1 MSLIRTAAITT
12 EQTVLRDL
20 PLEELRGEHILWYW
34 VDLDQPT
41 EEETAIL
48 HDFFA
53 FHPLAIEDCLQ
64 FIQRPKLDYYDNHN
78 FMIIQS
84 VNRKTL
90 DPEEIDIFWGS
101 KFIVTFHYRKSIEVD
116 TVWERLLDAK
126 KIKNLNPVQILYHLV
141 DKVVDHF
148 FPSVYQ
154 IEDSLIQLEAEDA
167 DQYKTDDLFD
177 IRKELLKLRRIIF
190 PMRELLYRV
199 LNSDRIQV
207 TKKSKVYFKDIY
219 DHLLMLTEIVESNR
233 ELTKDMRDSYL
244 SVNSNRMNSIMMT
257 LTVITT
263 IFMPLTFIAGIYGM
277 NFVHMPELRW
287 QYGYFAV
294 LGLMAGI
301 SIAMFAFFWKKGW
314 FRQDD

>member
-1 MSLIRTAAITT
+1 MIRTAAITAD
-12 EQTVLRDL
+12 QAVLHNI
-20 PLEELRGEHILWYW
+20 PLEDLRGGNILWYW

-41 EEETAIL
+41 NEETTIL
-48 HDFFA
+48 QDFFA
-53 FHPLAIEDCLQ
+53 FHPLAIEDCLH
-64 FIQRPKLDYYDNHN
+64 FIQRPKLDYYEDHN

-84 VNRKTL
+84 INQKTL
-90 DPEEIDIFWGS
+90 DPEEIDIFWCANY
-101 KFIVTFHYRKSIEVD
+101 IVTFHRKKSVEID

-126 KIKNLNPVQILYHLV
+126 KIKNLNPVQVLYHLV

-154 IEDSLIQLEAEDA
+154 IEDSLIQLEAEDT
-167 DQYKTDDLFD
+167 DQASTDDLFD

-199 LNSDRIQV
+199 LNSDRIQMG
-207 TKKSKVYFKDIY
+207 KKSKLYFKDIY

-277 NFVHMPELRW
+277 NFDHMPELHW
-287 QYGYFAV
+287 HYGYFIV
-294 LGLMAGI
+294 LGVMAGI
-301 SIAMFAFFWKKGW
+301 SLSMFVFFWRKGW
-314 FRQDD
+314 FRQDH

>member
-1 MSLIRTAAITT
+1 MIRTAAITID
-12 EQTVLRDL
+12 QTVLHNI
-20 PLEELRGEHILWYW
+20 PLKELRGENILWYW

-41 EEETAIL
+41 DEETIIL
-48 HDFFA
+48 QDFFA

-64 FIQRPKLDYYDNHN
+64 FIQRPKLDYYDNHS

-90 DPEEIDIFWGS
+90 DPEEIDIFWS
-101 KFIVTFHYRKSIEVD
+101 ANFIVTFHRKKSVEVD
-116 TVWERLLDAK
+116 TVWDRLLDAK
-126 KIKNLNPVQILYHLV
+126 KIKSLNPVQILYHLL
-141 DKVVDHF
+141 DKVVDYF

-167 DQYKTDDLFD
+167 DQLKTDDLFD

-199 LNSDRIQV
+199 LNSERIQL

-263 IFMPLTFIAGIYGM
+263 IFMPLTFIAGVYGM
-277 NFVHMPELRW
+277 NFDHMPELHWR
-287 QYGYFAV
+287 YGYFIV
-294 LGLMAGI
+294 LGVMAGI
-301 SIAMFAFFWKKGW
+301 SVTMFVFFWRKGW
-314 FRQDD
+314 FRQDH

>member
-1 MSLIRTAAITT
+1 MIRTAAVTID
-12 EQTVLRDL
+12 QTILCDV
-20 PLEELRGEHILWYW
+20 PLEELRSEHIQWYW
-34 VDLDQPT
+34 VDFNVPT
-41 EEETAIL
+41 EEETHVL

-53 FHPLAIEDCLQ
+53 FHPLAIEDCLH
-64 FIQRPKLDYYDNHN
+64 FIQRPKLDYYDDHN

-84 VNRKTL
+84 VNQKTL
-90 DPEEIDIFWGS
+90 SPEELDIFWCS
-101 KFIVTFHYRKSIEVD
+101 NYLVTFHRKPSVEVD

-126 KIKNLNPVQILYHLV
+126 KIKSLNPVQILYHLV
-141 DKVVDHF
+141 DKVVDLF

-154 IEDSLIQLEAEDA
+154 IEDSLIQLEAEETDN
-167 DQYKTDDLFD
+167 YKTDDLFE

-199 LNSDRIQV
+199 LNSERIQV
-207 TKKSKVYFKDIY
+207 SKKNKVYFKDIY

-277 NFVHMPELRW
+277 NFTHMPELTW
-287 QYGYFAV
+287 HYGYFMA
-294 LGLMAGI
+294 LGLMGC
-301 SIAMFAFFWKKGW
+301 IALSMFVFFWWKGW
-314 FRQDD
+314 FKQDN

>member
-1 MSLIRTAAITT
+1 MIRTAAITT
-12 EQTVLRDL
+12 DQTVLYDV
-20 PLEELRGEHILWYW
+20 PLEDLRGGNILWYW

-41 EEETAIL
+41 NEETMIL
-48 HDFFA
+48 QDFFA

-64 FIQRPKLDYYDNHN
+64 FIQRPKLDYYDNHS

-84 VNRKTL
+84 VNLKTL
-90 DPEEIDIFWGS
+90 DPEEIDIFWCAN
-101 KFIVTFHYRKSIEVD
+101 FIVTFHHKKSVEVD

-126 KIKNLNPVQILYHLV
+126 KIKSLNPVQILYHLL
-141 DKVVDHF
+141 DKVVDYF

-167 DQYKTDDLFD
+167 DQLKTDDLFD

-199 LNSDRIQV
+199 LNSERIQL
-207 TKKSKVYFKDIY
+207 TKKNKVYFKDIY

-263 IFMPLTFIAGIYGM
+263 IFMPLTFIAGVYGM
-277 NFVHMPELRW
+277 NFDNMPELHWR
-287 QYGYFAV
+287 YGYFII
-294 LGLMAGI
+294 LGVMAGI
-301 SIAMFAFFWKKGW
+301 SLSMFVFFWRKGW
-314 FRQDD
+314 FRQDH

>member
-1 MSLIRTAAITT
+1 MIRTAAMTID
-12 EQTVLRDL
+12 QTILRDV
-20 PLEELRGEHILWYW
+20 PLEELRGEQIQWYW
-34 VDLDQPT
+34 VDLNGPT
-41 EEETAIL
+41 EEETHIL

-64 FIQRPKLDYYDNHN
+64 FIQRPKLDYYDDHN
-78 FMIIQS
+78 FMIIQAINQKS
-84 VNRKTL
+84 L
-90 DPEEIDIFWGS
+90 SPEEIDIFWCS
-101 KFIVTFHYRKSIEVD
+101 NYIVTFHRKPSVEVD

-126 KIKNLNPVQILYHLV
+126 KRKNLNPVQILYHLL
-141 DKVVDHF
+141 DKVVDYF

-154 IEDSLIQLEAEDA
+154 IEDSLIQLEAEDT
-167 DQYKTDDLFD
+167 DHYKTDDLFD

-199 LNSDRIQV
+199 LNSERVQMS
-207 TKKSKVYFKDIY
+207 KKDKVYFKDIY

-277 NFVHMPELRW
+277 NFSYMPELTWR
-287 QYGYFAV
+287 YGYFIV
-294 LGLMAGI
+294 LGIMAGI
-301 SIAMFAFFWKKGW
+301 ALSMFAFFRRKGW
-314 FRQDD
+314 FKNDD

>member
-1 MSLIRTAAITT
+1 MIRTAAITT
-12 EQTVLRDL
+12 DQTVLYDV
-20 PLEELRGEHILWYW
+20 PLEDLRGENILWYW

-41 EEETAIL
+41 NEETMIL
-48 HDFFA
+48 QDFFA

-64 FIQRPKLDYYDNHN
+64 FIQRPKLDYYDNHS

-84 VNRKTL
+84 VNLKTL
-90 DPEEIDIFWGS
+90 DPEEIDIFWCAN
-101 KFIVTFHYRKSIEVD
+101 FIVTFHHKKSVEVD

-126 KIKNLNPVQILYHLV
+126 KIKSLNPVQILYHLL
-141 DKVVDHF
+141 DKVVDYF

-167 DQYKTDDLFD
+167 DQLKTDDLFD

-199 LNSDRIQV
+199 LNSERIQL
-207 TKKSKVYFKDIY
+207 TKKNKVYFKDIY

-263 IFMPLTFIAGIYGM
+263 IFMPLTFIAGVYGM
-277 NFVHMPELRW
+277 NFDNMPELHWR
-287 QYGYFAV
+287 YGYFII
-294 LGLMAGI
+294 LGVMAGI
-301 SIAMFAFFWKKGW
+301 SLSMFVFFWRKGW
-314 FRQDD
+314 FRQDH

>member
-1 MSLIRTAAITT
+1 MIRTAAITT
-12 EQTVLRDL
+12 DQTVLYNV
-20 PLEELRGEHILWYW
+20 PLEDLRGGNILWYW

-41 EEETAIL
+41 NEETMIL
-48 HDFFA
+48 QDFFA

-64 FIQRPKLDYYDNHN
+64 FIQRPKLDYYDNHS

-84 VNRKTL
+84 VNLKTL
-90 DPEEIDIFWGS
+90 DPEEIDIFWCAN
-101 KFIVTFHYRKSIEVD
+101 FIVTFHHKKSVEVD

-126 KIKNLNPVQILYHLV
+126 KIKSLNPVQILYHLL
-141 DKVVDHF
+141 DKVVDYF

-167 DQYKTDDLFD
+167 DQLKTDDLFD

-199 LNSDRIQV
+199 LNSERIQL
-207 TKKSKVYFKDIY
+207 TKKNKVYFKDIY

-263 IFMPLTFIAGIYGM
+263 IFMPLTFIAGVYGM
-277 NFVHMPELRW
+277 NFDNMPELHW
-287 QYGYFAV
+287 SYGYFII
-294 LGLMAGI
+294 LGVMAGI
-301 SIAMFAFFWKKGW
+301 SLSMFVFFWRKGW
-314 FRQDD
+314 FRQDH

>member
-1 MSLIRTAAITT
+1 MIRTAAITID
-12 EQTVLRDL
+12 QTVLHNI
-20 PLEELRGEHILWYW
+20 PLKELRGENILWYW

-41 EEETAIL
+41 DEETIIL
-48 HDFFA
+48 QDFFA

-64 FIQRPKLDYYDNHN
+64 FIQRPKLDYYDNHS

-84 VNRKTL
+84 INRKTL
-90 DPEEIDIFWGS
+90 DPEEIDIFWCAN
-101 KFIVTFHYRKSIEVD
+101 FIVTFHHKKSIEVD
-116 TVWERLLDAK
+116 TVWDRLLDAK
-126 KIKNLNPVQILYHLV
+126 KIKSLNPVQILYHLL
-141 DKVVDHF
+141 DKVVDYF

-167 DQYKTDDLFD
+167 DQLKTDDLFD
-177 IRKELLKLRRIIF
+177 IRKELLKLRRIVF

-199 LNSDRIQV
+199 LNSERIQL

-263 IFMPLTFIAGIYGM
+263 IFMPLTFIAGVYGM
-277 NFVHMPELRW
+277 NFDHMPELHWR
-287 QYGYFAV
+287 YGYFIV
-294 LGLMAGI
+294 LGVMAGI
-301 SIAMFAFFWKKGW
+301 SVTMFVFFWRKGW
-314 FRQDD
+314 FRQDH

>member
-1 MSLIRTAAITT
+1 MIRTAAITMD
-12 EQTVLRDL
+12 QTVLRDV
-20 PLEELRGEHILWYW
+20 PLEDLHGENILWYW
-34 VDLDQPT
+34 VDLDQPA

-48 HDFFA
+48 HEFFA

-64 FIQRPKLDYYDNHN
+64 FIQRPKLDYYDNHS

-84 VNRKTL
+84 INQKTL
-90 DPEEIDIFWGS
+90 EPDELDVFWS
-101 KFIVTFHYRKSIEVD
+101 TNFIVTFHHKKSVEVD
-116 TVWERLLDAK
+116 TVWDRLLDAK
-126 KIKNLNPVQILYHLV
+126 KIKSLNPVQILYHLV
-141 DKVVDHF
+141 DKVVDQF

-154 IEDSLIQLEAEDA
+154 IEDSLIQLEAENA
-167 DQYKTDDLFD
+167 GQYKTDDLFE

-199 LNSDRIQV
+199 LNSERIQL

-277 NFVHMPELRW
+277 NFDHMPELHW

-301 SIAMFAFFWKKGW
+301 AITMFAFFWKKGW
-314 FRQDD
+314 FKQDN

>member
-1 MSLIRTAAITT
+1 MIRTAAITA
-12 EQTVLRDL
+12 EQTILHNV
-20 PLEELRGEHILWYW
+20 PLEQLHGENILWYW

-41 EEETAIL
+41 NEESAIL
-48 HDFFA
+48 QDFFA

-64 FIQRPKLDYYDNHN
+64 FIQRPKLDYYDNHS

-84 VNRKTL
+84 INQKTL
-90 DPEEIDIFWGS
+90 SPEEIDIFWS
-101 KFIVTFHYRKSIEVD
+101 SNFIVTFHRRKSAEVD
-116 TVWERLLDAK
+116 TVWNRLFDAK
-126 KIKNLNPVQILYHLV
+126 KIKNLNPVQILYHLL
-141 DKVVDHF
+141 DKVVDRF

-154 IEDSLIQLEAEDA
+154 IEDSLIQLEAEES
-167 DQYKTDDLFD
+167 DQYQADDLFD
-177 IRKELLKLRRIIF
+177 IRKELLKLRRVIF

-199 LNSDRIQV
+199 LNSERIQL

-233 ELTKDMRDSYL
+233 ELTKDIRDSYL

-277 NFVHMPELRW
+277 NFDHMPELHW

-301 SIAMFAFFWKKGW
+301 SITMFVFFWKKGW
-314 FRQDD
+314 FKQDH